1 VAVQR
6 APAKSRQDPASFDAG
21 RADSGGA
28 DSGGV
33 DLGGADSGGVDLGG
47 VDPAWPPP
55 SGPSGSDATGRK
67 SIPAWLVYSSILLVL
82 VLLVA
87 AVWAFGGF
95 ERRTDILKTMPPGT
109 PFTTGPYEFRF
120 TEATAQHWTDYDG
133 AVYWKVVMVGEGR
146 TTGKE
151 SISPSYM
158 PNSGMFIS
166 KDDVTQQISQPELT
180 RIGQE
185 DFSRSNFTP
194 GLPHIPFS
202 VIFKYDDRYRPG
214 PTIRFVVWDVV
225 YGKHFIASDEES
237 WHNGNHG
244 YQLYLPVRVLP
255 PVDLR

>member
-1 VAVQR
+1 MAVQP
-6 APAKSRQDPASFDAG
+6 APAESRQDPPSFDVDS
-21 RADSGGA
+21 ADSSGA
-28 DSGGV
+28 DP
-33 DLGGADSGGVDLGG
+33 GG

-55 SGPSGSDATGRK
+55 NGPSGADATSHK
-67 SIPAWLVYSSILLVL
+67 TTPAWLVYGSILLAL
-82 VLLVA
+82 VLLVV

-95 ERRTDILKTMPPGT
+95 ERRTDILKTMPPST
-109 PFTTGPYEFRF
+109 LFTTGPYEFRF

-151 SISPSYM
+151 SITPSYM
-158 PNSGMFIS
+158 PNTGMFIS

-180 RIGQE
+180 RLGEE
-185 DFSRSNFTP
+185 DFSRSHFTP
-194 GLPHIPFS
+194 GLPLIPYS

-225 YGKHFIASDEES
+225 YGKHFIASDEEG
-237 WHNGNHG
+237 WHNGATG
-244 YQLYLPVRVLP
+244 YQLYLPVRVLS